1 MPAFPLLTAAIVMA
15 VAASPPEP
23 AEPSPAGGPAPHL
36 AAVRVAKP
44 PMIDGR
50 LDDEAWQTAA
60 ATDAFRQQFPFDGA
74 APSERTQLRVLYDDT
89 ALYVG
94 FDCEQIH
101 TPLVEHLTRRD
112 RDSESD
118 WVWILVDSRNDHQ
131 SAFVFAVNLS
141 GVLADGQIMD
151 STTYSWEW
159 DENWEAKTART
170 PTGWSAEIRIPLRV
184 LRFDSSLPV
193 QSWGFQAVRF
203 IAQRQENDLW
213 SYYPRDVASPVAFL
227 GSLDDLQGLKGAGA
241 LELLPFGL
249 SDFRRQDAGPGML
262 GSGFQLRGSAG
273 MDLKL
278 HVAQDLT
285 LDGAFNPDF
294 AQVEADQVI
303 LNLTNFETFLPEK
316 RPFFLEGIDA
326 FSFPLSVFYSRRIG
340 AAPLA
345 PTVGTSTSQQETA
358 PLVSVPLPAT
368 IYGAGKLV
376 GRLGPD
382 WTIGALTAVTAAN
395 TATVDMNGVRFNALA
410 APSTLFNV
418 LRLKRDLGGAGHVG
432 LIGTGTTPFEGSQTY
447 LADPA
452 NPANQI
458 CPSGASTPLGDHC
471 FHSAYVGGLDAR
483 WRSPSAE
490 YVVAGAFIESYIRGG
505 PTVPLPEPDGTLIG
519 PGARAPGGWLRV
531 AKEGGKHLLFSAE
544 YTGAGRQLQ
553 YNDVGFMPRQNVQTL
568 KASLGWRTLDP
579 GTFTFDTTSA
589 LEVSDNR
596 NLSGLDL
603 GQLYELNTRLRLR
616 NFSSVFLA
624 LDVAPARFDDR
635 EVGTGAALERAGY
648 LGARLE
654 LASDP
659 RRQLF
664 ATLANQ
670 TQVIGG
676 GIYATAVQAS
686 FIIHALRQMD
696 IELLPQVTWANGE
709 YRYTHLTPVTDP
721 MTAGDDDYVFGKLT
735 AKSVSATLR
744 ATYTFTPQLTLQA
757 YGQAF
762 LASGHYGELKQ
773 QALPTTPPS
782 GTTVTLRTLDGATAF
797 TPTPAGSNPADFQ
810 DAAINVNVVFRWEY
824 RLGSTLYLVYTHS
837 QIPTVPGVPTGTV
850 MPPATLSTQAFGH
863 GESSD
868 VFLLKFSYWWAS

>member
-1 MPAFPLLTAAIVMA
+1 
-15 VAASPPEP
+15 
-23 AEPSPAGGPAPHL
+23 L

-44 PMIDGR
+44 PLIDGR
-50 LDDEAWQTAA
+50 LDDEAWRT
-60 ATDAFRQQFPFDGA
+60 TPGSEAFRQQFPFDGA
-74 APSERTQLRVLYDDT
+74 APSERTVLRVLYDES

-94 FDCEQIH
+94 FECEQLH

-118 WVWILVDSRNDHQ
+118 WVWVLIDSRNDHQ

-141 GVLADGQIMD
+141 GVLADGQIID
-151 STTYSWEW
+151 QTTYSWEW
-159 DENWEAKTART
+159 DENWEGKTART
-170 PTGWSAEIRIPLRV
+170 RTGWSAEIRIPLRA

-193 QSWGFQAVRF
+193 QSWGLQAVRF

-213 SYYPRDVASPVAFL
+213 AYYPRDVASPVTFL
-227 GSLDDLQGLKGAGA
+227 GRLDDLQGLKGAGA

-262 GSGFQLRGSAG
+262 GSDFALRGSAG
-273 MDLKL
+273 VDLKL

-345 PTVGTSTSQQETA
+345 PTVGASSSQQETV

-376 GRLGPD
+376 GRLGPN
-382 WTIGALTAVTAAN
+382 WTVGALSAITAAN
-395 TATVDMNGVRFNALA
+395 RVTVVDPSGMRYNALA

-418 LRLKRDLGGAGHVG
+418 LRLKRELDGAGHIG
-432 LIGTGTTPFEGSQTY
+432 LIGTGATPFEGNEPY
-447 LADPA
+447 LPDPTA
-452 NPANQI
+452 ATNQI
-458 CPSGASTPLGDHC
+458 CPSGNPTPLGDRC
-471 FHSAYVGGLDAR
+471 FHSAYVGGIDAR

-490 YVVAGAFIESYIRGG
+490 YVVAGALIESYIHGG
-505 PTVPLPEPDGTLIG
+505 PTMPLREPDGTTIG
-519 PGARAPGGWLRV
+519 PGATAPGGWLRL
-531 AKEGGKHLLFSAE
+531 AKEGGKHLLLSAE

-553 YNDVGFMPRQNVQTL
+553 YNDLGFMARQNVHML
-568 KASLGWRTLDP
+568 KASVGWRTLEP
-579 GTFTFDTTSA
+579 GTYTFDTTSA

-603 GQLYELNTRLRLR
+603 GQLYELNTRVRLR

-624 LDVAPARFDDR
+624 ADFAPARFDDR
-635 EVGTGAALERAGY
+635 EVGTGAALERAHYVG
-648 LGARLE
+648 GRLE

-659 RRQLF
+659 RGQLF

-670 TQVIGG
+670 TQIIGAG
-676 GIYATAVQAS
+676 VYSTAVQAS
-686 FIIHALRQMD
+686 FIVHALRQLD

-709 YRYTHLTPVTDP
+709 YRYTHLAPVMDP
-721 MTAGDDDYVFGKLT
+721 TMMADDDYVFGKLT

-762 LASGHYGELKQ
+762 LASGHYGELRQ
-773 QALPTTPPS
+773 QPLPPQPPA
-782 GTTVTLRTLDGATAF
+782 GTTVTLAALNPGTTF
-797 TPTPAGSNPADFQ
+797 TPSPVGSNPADFQ
-810 DAAINVNVVFRWEY
+810 DAALNVNVVFRWEY
-824 RLGSTLYLVYTHS
+824 RLGSTLFLVYTHS
-837 QIPTVPGVPTGTV
+837 QIPTVPGVATGMV
-850 MPPATLSTQAFGH
+850 MPPANLSAHAFGH

-868 VFLLKFSYWWAS
+868 VFLLKFSYWWAG

>member
-1 MPAFPLLTAAIVMA
+1 
-15 VAASPPEP
+15 
-23 AEPSPAGGPAPHL
+23 L

-44 PMIDGR
+44 PLIDGR
-50 LDDEAWQTAA
+50 LDDEAWRAA
-60 ATDAFRQQFPFDGA
+60 PGTEAFRQQFPFDGA
-74 APSERTQLRVLYDDT
+74 APSERTVLRVLYDES
-89 ALYVG
+89 ALYIG
-94 FDCEQIH
+94 FECEQLH

-118 WVWILVDSRNDHQ
+118 WVWVLIDSRNDHQ
-131 SAFVFAVNLS
+131 SAFEFAVNLS
-141 GVLADGQIMD
+141 GVLADGQIID
-151 STTYSWEW
+151 QTTYSWEW

-170 PTGWSAEIRIPLRV
+170 RTGWSAEIRIPLRA

-203 IAQRQENDLW
+203 IAQRQESDLW
-213 SYYPRDVASPVAFL
+213 AYYPRDVASPVTFL
-227 GSLDDLQGLKGAGA
+227 GRLDDLQGLKGAGA

-262 GSGFQLRGSAG
+262 GSGFALRGSAG

-345 PTVGTSTSQQETA
+345 PTVGASSSQQETV

-376 GRLGPD
+376 GRLGPS
-382 WTIGALTAVTAAN
+382 WTVGALSAITAAN
-395 TATVDMNGVRFNALA
+395 SATVVDASGTRSTALA

-418 LRLKRDLGGAGHVG
+418 LRLKRELDGAGHIG
-432 LIGTGTTPFEGSQTY
+432 LIGTGATPFEGNEPY
-447 LADPA
+447 LPDPTTVT
-452 NPANQI
+452 NQI
-458 CPSGASTPLGDHC
+458 CPSGASTPLGDRC

-490 YVVAGAFIESYIRGG
+490 YVVAGALIESYIHGG
-505 PTVPLPEPDGTLIG
+505 PTTPLREPDGTMIG
-519 PGARAPGGWLRV
+519 PGATAPGGWLRL
-531 AKEGGKHLLFSAE
+531 AKEGGKHLLLSAE

-553 YNDVGFMPRQNVQTL
+553 YNDLGFMARQNVHML
-568 KASLGWRTLDP
+568 KASVGWRTLEP
-579 GTFTFDTTSA
+579 GTYTFETTSA

-624 LDVAPARFDDR
+624 ADFAPARFDDR
-635 EVGTGAALERAGY
+635 EVGTGAALERAHY
-648 LGARLE
+648 LGGRLE

-659 RRQLF
+659 RGQLF

-670 TQVIGG
+670 TQIIGSG
-676 GIYATAVQAS
+676 TYATAVQAS
-686 FIIHALRQMD
+686 FIVHALRQLD

-709 YRYTHLTPVTDP
+709 YRYTHLAPVPDP
-721 MTAGDDDYVFGKLT
+721 MGGSDYVFGKLT

-762 LASGHYGELKQ
+762 LASGHYDELRQ
-773 QALPTTPPS
+773 QALPPAPT
-782 GTTVTLRTLDGATAF
+782 GDTVSLAGLA
-797 TPTPAGSNPADFQ
+797 AGSPPTSVPVNPDFE
-810 DAAINVNVVFRWEY
+810 DAAVNVNVVFRWEY
-824 RLGSTLYLVYTHS
+824 RLGSTIYLVYTHS
-837 QIPTVPGVPTGTV
+837 QVPTVPTGMTGL
-850 MPPATLSTQAFGH
+850 PAPATLTPSAFGH

-868 VFLLKFSYWWAS
+868 VFLLKFSYWWAG

>member
-1 MPAFPLLTAAIVMA
+1 
-15 VAASPPEP
+15 
-23 AEPSPAGGPAPHL
+23 L

-44 PMIDGR
+44 PVIDGR
-50 LDDEAWQTAA
+50 LDDEAWRAA
-60 ATDAFRQQFPFDGA
+60 PGTDAFRQQFPFDGA
-74 APSERTQLRVLYDDT
+74 APTDRTTLRVLYDDT
-89 ALYVG
+89 TLYVG
-94 FDCEQIH
+94 FDCEQTH

-141 GVLADGQIMD
+141 GVLADGQIID
-151 STTYSWEW
+151 QTSFSWEW
-159 DENWEAKTART
+159 DENWEAKTTRT
-170 PTGWSAEIRIPLRV
+170 DTGWSAEIRIPLRV

-203 IAQRQENDLW
+203 IAQRQESDLW

-227 GSLDDLQGLKGAGA
+227 GRLDDLQGLKGAGA

-273 MDLKL
+273 LDLKL

-345 PTVGTSTSQQETA
+345 PTVSGQQDTA

-382 WTIGALTAVTAAN
+382 WTVGALSAITAAN
-395 TATVDMNGVRFNALA
+395 TATVVDANGVRSNALA

-418 LRLKRDLGGAGHVG
+418 LRLKRELGGAGHVG
-432 LIGTGTTPFEGSQTY
+432 LIATGVTPFEGNQSY
-447 LADPA
+447 PA
-452 NPANQI
+452 GPPDAAGMPTEI
-458 CPSGASTPLGDHC
+458 CPTGWPTSAGDHC

-490 YVVAGAFIESYIRGG
+490 YVVAGALIESYIRGG
-505 PTVPLPEPDGTLIG
+505 PTAPLPEPDGTTIG
-519 PGARAPGGWLRV
+519 PGARAPGGWLRI
-531 AKEGGKHLLFSAE
+531 AKEGGRHLLLSAE

-553 YNDVGFMPRQNVQTL
+553 YNDVGFMPRQNVHML
-568 KASLGWRTLDP
+568 KASVGWRTLDP
-579 GTFTFDTTSA
+579 GTYTYDTTSA

-616 NFSSVFLA
+616 NFSSVFVA
-624 LDVAPARFDDR
+624 FDAAPARFDDR

-648 LGARLE
+648 LGGRLE

-664 ATLANQ
+664 GTLANQ
-670 TQVIGG
+670 TQILGA
-676 GIYATAVQAS
+676 GIHATALQAS
-686 FIIHALRQMD
+686 LVVHALRQLD
-696 IELLPQVTWANGE
+696 IELLPQVTWADGE
-709 YRYTHLTPVTDP
+709 FRYTHLAPTMVD
-721 MTAGDDDYVFGKLT
+721 AVSSDYVFGKLN

-762 LASGHYGELKQ
+762 LASGHYSDLRQ
-773 QALPTTPPS
+773 QQLPVMPPT
-782 GTTVTLRTLDGATAF
+782 GTTVTLATLNNGPAF
-797 TPTPAGSNPADFQ
+797 TPALVGDNPADFQ
-810 DAAINVNVVFRWEY
+810 DAALNVNVVFRWEY

-837 QIPTVPGVPTGTV
+837 QIPTVPAVPTGTI
-850 MPPATLSTQAFGH
+850 MPAATLSTQAFGH

-868 VFLLKFSYWWAS
+868 VFLLKFSYWWAG